1 MSSYGKKSYWNERY
15 ARETEPCDWI
25 IADYITFRHLL
36 SPQFLCHCRAPPP
49 RGEILLR
56 SLNNW
61 QAPHCPSLL
70 AGETDGAEARQH
82 ESSASQFPPKEQCRV
97 LHVGCGN
104 SELGELMLNEG
115 FGDIV
120 NIDYS
125 EVVIKKMQE
134 KYDDEFFADLQSII
148 ERGEMEEILRNTL
161 GLESRDDPQ
170 NDLNATK
177 NAVPSMTFEVAD
189 ITKNLNYP
197 DESFDFIV
205 CKKTLDVILCSAGS
219 VANARSMLTECFR
232 LLNKDHGVMMIISSA
247 SPEDRAVFFEN
258 DAWSGVENIKLPRKK
273 DDYQFDQR
281 RGHERKKVDGYVYI
295 LYKQSWRTQ
304 AES

>member
-1 MSSYGKKSYWNERY
+1 
-15 ARETEPCDWI
+15 
-25 IADYITFRHLL
+25 
-36 SPQFLCHCRAPPP
+36 
-49 RGEILLR
+49 
-56 SLNNW
+56 
-61 QAPHCPSLL
+61 
-70 AGETDGAEARQH
+70 
-82 ESSASQFPPKEQCRV
+82 
-97 LHVGCGN
+97 
-104 SELGELMLNEG
+104 
-115 FGDIV
+115 
-120 NIDYS
+120 
-125 EVVIKKMQE
+125 MQE

-189 ITKNLNYP
+189 ITENLNYP

-247 SPEDRAVFFEN
+247 SPEDRWVRISSYLFLSLTAHHTNFLPINHRAVFFEN

-281 RGHERKKVDGYVYI
+281 RGHER
-295 LYKQSWRTQ
+295 
-304 AES
+304 